1 MVTNNTKIGL
11 FGFGCVGSGLYEVLQ
26 QNAALQA
33 QIKKI
38 AVKHHDKKRSLP
50 ASYFTFN
57 KNEILDDESINVIVE
72 LIDDADEAFII
83 VSEALKRGKHVVT
96 ANKKML
102 ANHFQTLID
111 LAKENN
117 VSLLY
122 EAAVGGS
129 IPIIRTLEEYYNNDT
144 LTQLD
149 GILNGTTN
157 YILTKT
163 LNEQKSY
170 EEVLKEAQA
179 LGFAESNPTMD
190 VQAFDPKFK
199 IVILLAHAFG
209 VIVKPEQLFNYGIE
223 QLSQHDIRF
232 AKQRDYAIKLV
243 ASAAIVHHKIQA
255 FVLPKFV
262 PQNDSFYGV
271 NNEFNA
277 VQVSAAFS
285 DKQLLT
291 GKGAG
296 SFPTAAAV
304 LSDISALRYNYA
316 YEYHKL
322 NKHLKPEI
330 DNSAFIH
337 VYLRYASN
345 DVFEELQ
352 FETVNEE
359 YRSKGYN
366 YIIGSISLQQLIDA
380 DLLNRQGV
388 FVAAIEEVPHQSKKP
403 SIDSTIKL
411 AESIH

>member
-1 MVTNNTKIGL
+1 MSNNKLKIGL
-11 FGFGCVGSGLYEVLQ
+11 FGYGCVGAGLYEILNRKPSF
-26 QNAALQA
+26 NAS
-33 QIKKI
+33 IERI
-38 AVKHHDKKRSLP
+38 CVKTKGKKRNISD
-50 ASYFTFN
+50 AHFTYD
-57 KNEILDDESINVIVE
+57 KYDILNNESIDVVVE
-72 LIDDADEAFII
+72 LIDDADEAFVI
-83 VSEALKRGKHVVT
+83 VSEALQRGKHVVT

-102 ANHFQTLID
+102 ANHFQALID

-170 EEVLKEAQA
+170 DEVLSEAQA

-199 IVILLAHAFG
+199 LVILLAHAFG

-255 FVLPKFV
+255 FVLPKFIS
-262 PQNDSFYGV
+262 QNDSFYAV

-330 DNSAFIH
+330 DNNALIH

-345 DVFEELQ
+345 DVFEVLE

-380 DLLNRQGV
+380 DLLKRPDV
-388 FVAAIEEVPHQSKKP
+388 FVAAIEEVRHQIKKTT
-403 SIDSTIKL
+403 INSTIKL